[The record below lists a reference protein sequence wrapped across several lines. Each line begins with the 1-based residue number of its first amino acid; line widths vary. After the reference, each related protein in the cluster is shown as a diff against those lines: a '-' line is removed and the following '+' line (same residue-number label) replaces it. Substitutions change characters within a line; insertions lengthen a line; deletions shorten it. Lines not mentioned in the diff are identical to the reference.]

1 MKKFYSLFMLLLAG
15 AVVGPQMMAESLKIG
30 TTSFD
35 PTVSNS
41 NISVSEK
48 TSGTISWDSSR
59 KTLKFK
65 DVTMNVTLGNDVTY
79 EGDHIILEFEGK
91 NVLKSN
97 YHCLDINVSNYCE
110 IESSEQLGPTAYLE
124 LESNCTSRYAC
135 VFMRN
140 TGGLTVQ
147 NIYLK
152 ATTEYGNAIY
162 STASCKLRFET
173 AWAYLKSDRST
184 AVYGFSSCE
193 VSNGSYVEKGTYK
206 SSDKTFVD
214 GSTYMAEV
222 KILPELTVGGV
233 IVGVYGEQ
241 DVSLNPKGKTSGSIS
256 YKGGDLT
263 FNGVKGAIGDKDL
276 PENYGNTLV
285 RNNMKDGLRVLVE
298 GANTITPASGVSKS
312 YGLIT
317 KNDKSLSI
325 MGVTAN
331 YQSDKLT
338 FTGDTCVHSDGPLEF
353 YCVTATLT
361 GKLPVQT
368 YSTSLFHQ
376 SKVTATVPN
385 PVQNSVA
392 IGCFEPKLEDCD
404 VANGYPDTYGFY
416 NGKSGGPL
424 TTVKIDVPSY
434 HYGIKVLG
442 RELNDVSIREFAAYG
457 FKNGTLSFNTSTR
470 TLTLKDVDIDIDWGT
485 NCGIEMGN
493 GEIYC
498 EGNNTIVTGMMPA
511 LLVNS
516 SELTVSTK
524 DATGNTVAFGSY
536 KGSGCR
542 FTTTTTLTLKGNN
555 ITFVGYYGG
564 LEGPESKLKLLKTSS
579 GKGQYVF
586 ASADLTKDG
595 EPTPNPAFT
604 VGTLINEDGLGF
616 DFNASLGA
624 YDAAYWDADKKRPI
638 KNGGDFARMVN
649 LQPVTKKYG
658 LFVAGVQ
665 VNDINRF
672 GMASKAFTKKGS
684 AQVYYTSSSGVLT
697 LDNAYIDMK
706 AAGIAANA
714 IELNRYDYGE
724 PSHSLSL
731 RGESYIQTY
740 NDYHGLYTL
749 SDAGVSS
756 ATQDFKSSLEIH
768 SSGGDGK
775 AIYPENLT
783 IKDRAYVKLTGLK
796 GCGIGN
802 TEFPDRAN
810 LKVDDATL
818 DVEMYGIQKIKS
830 LTLQGGSS
838 ITYPKGGR
846 FDSSKQA
853 VVDASGNTAM
863 AVQIRSN
870 NDNVTSEMDQLP
882 IDEANFPVKKFR
894 SYVAYNFD
902 SDGNGY
908 LNKDEIEAIQ
918 WINVSDIVFG
928 FDSDGLKGIEHF
940 WNLRHLECENCY
952 MPWHD
957 LSKNINLQYLKARN
971 NLFGFGEPFDLSK
984 NKALWFID
992 VSKCNLISLDLSVNT
1007 ALEEL
1012 HCNENGLTELDLT
1025 ANTKLKYLDIHQN
1038 KIHVE
1043 AMEALVNSLPTT
1055 QPSMMD
1061 NFFACQN
1068 EAEDGNQIT
1077 TEQADIARAKNWN
1090 VYVDKYTEERK
1101 KGDVNSDGAV
1111 DVADISSVISVMA
1124 GTPNVS
1130 AEQAD
1135 VNQDG
1140 TVDVADISKVI
1151 TIMAENARRLNT
1163 ED

>member
-1 MKKFYSLFMLLLAG
+1 MKKFYSLFMLLLTG
-15 AVVGPQMMAESLKIG
+15 AVMGSQMMAESLKIG

-193 VSNGSYVEKGTYK
+193 VSYGSYVEKGTYK

-233 IVGVYGEQ
+233 IVGVYGET
-241 DVSLNPKGKTSGSIS
+241 VSLNPKGKTSGSIS

-285 RNNMKDGLRVLVE
+285 RNNMSDDLRVLVE

-312 YGLIT
+312 YGLIS

-624 YDAAYWDADKKRPI
+624 YDAAYWDASKKQPI
-638 KNGGDFARMVN
+638 KNGDDFARMVCM
-649 LQPVTKKYG
+649 QSVTKQYG
-658 LFVAGVQ
+658 LFVAGIQ
-665 VNDINRF
+665 VNDVNRY
-672 GMASKAFTKKGS
+672 GMASKAFTKEGS
-684 AQVYYTSSSGVLT
+684 AQVYYNPSTGVLT

-706 AAGIAANA
+706 AAGVAANA
-714 IELNRYDYGE
+714 IELNRYDFGE

-740 NDYHGLYTL
+740 NNYHGLYTL
-749 SDAGVSS
+749 SDAVISS

-768 SSGGDGK
+768 SNGGEGK

-863 AVQIRSN
+863 AMQIRSN

-882 IDEANFPVKKFR
+882 IDEANFPVEKFR

-940 WNLRHLECENCY
+940 WNLRYLECENCY

-1043 AMEALVNSLPTT
+1043 AMEALVNSLPKT

>member
-1 MKKFYSLFMLLLAG
+1 M
-15 AVVGPQMMAESLKIG
+15 
-30 TTSFD
+30 
-35 PTVSNS
+35 
-41 NISVSEK
+41 
-48 TSGTISWDSSR
+48 
-59 KTLKFK
+59 
-65 DVTMNVTLGNDVTY
+65 
-79 EGDHIILEFEGK
+79 
-91 NVLKSN
+91 
-97 YHCLDINVSNYCE
+97 
-110 IESSEQLGPTAYLE
+110 
-124 LESNCTSRYAC
+124 
-135 VFMRN
+135 
-140 TGGLTVQ
+140 
-147 NIYLK
+147 
-152 ATTEYGNAIY
+152 
-162 STASCKLRFET
+162 
-173 AWAYLKSDRST
+173 
-184 AVYGFSSCE
+184 
-193 VSNGSYVEKGTYK
+193 
-206 SSDKTFVD
+206 
-214 GSTYMAEV
+214 
-222 KILPELTVGGV
+222 
-233 IVGVYGEQ
+233 
-241 DVSLNPKGKTSGSIS
+241 
-256 YKGGDLT
+256 
-263 FNGVKGAIGDKDL
+263 
-276 PENYGNTLV
+276 
-285 RNNMKDGLRVLVE
+285 
-298 GANTITPASGVSKS
+298 
-312 YGLIT
+312 
-317 KNDKSLSI
+317 
-325 MGVTAN
+325 
-331 YQSDKLT
+331 
-338 FTGDTCVHSDGPLEF
+338 
-353 YCVTATLT
+353 
-361 GKLPVQT
+361 
-368 YSTSLFHQ
+368 
-376 SKVTATVPN
+376 
-385 PVQNSVA
+385 
-392 IGCFEPKLEDCD
+392 
-404 VANGYPDTYGFY
+404 
-416 NGKSGGPL
+416 
-424 TTVKIDVPSY
+424 
-434 HYGIKVLG
+434 
-442 RELNDVSIREFAAYG
+442 
-457 FKNGTLSFNTSTR
+457 
-470 TLTLKDVDIDIDWGT
+470 KDVDIDIDWGT

-524 DATGNTVAFGSY
+524 DATGNTVALGSY

-624 YDAAYWDADKKRPI
+624 YDAAYWDAAKKQPI
-638 KNGGDFARMVN
+638 KNGGDFARMVCM
-649 LQPVTKKYG
+649 QSVTKQYG
-658 LFVAGVQ
+658 LFVAGIQ
-665 VNDINRF
+665 VNDVNRY
-672 GMASKAFTKKGS
+672 GMASKAFTKEGS
-684 AQVYYTSSSGVLT
+684 AQVYYNPSTGVLT

-706 AAGIAANA
+706 AAGVAANA
-714 IELNRYDYGE
+714 IELNRYDFGE

-740 NDYHGLYTL
+740 NNYHGLYTL
-749 SDAGVSS
+749 SDAVVSS

-882 IDEANFPVKKFR
+882 IDEANFPVEKFR

-1043 AMEALVNSLPTT
+1043 AMEALVNSLPKT